1 MLFKMILKH
10 LVIDFKVLVCCP
22 LYQLDGWVMKKRK
35 GLSILLDIHWFVRLM
50 SGWFINTS
58 HSSWSCSETFVM
70 RWYLLHTRWH
80 NRRSKKVIGEPA
92 KWLYTTNKIIQA
104 NHNTNVAHVHEHFD
118 STFHIY
124 VDYIVNYKFFSAL
137 LPKNT
142 KRNWHIGLGM

>member
-35 GLSILLDIHWFVRLM
+35 GLSILLDIHWLVRLM

-80 NRRSKKVIGEPA
+80 NRRSKKVIGEST
-92 KWLYTTNKIIQA
+92 KWLYNKQ
-104 NHNTNVAHVHEHFD
+104 NHPSKLQHKCSSCTW
-118 STFHIY
+118 TLWQCLHIY